1 MVDVETEA
9 KPVPKTLRDC
19 FEDLRDP
26 RVVGRSIHKLYDI
39 IAIVLAATI
48 AGCDDFLTM
57 EDYARAKQRWLRD
70 RMGLELAGGIPSHD
84 TLMRTMAAIRPEHFQ
99 ECFGR
104 FVDLMVRLSPA
115 LKDQQIAIDGKA
127 LRGSK
132 KKLDRAHRM
141 VHIVGAWS
149 TGKHPLLG

>member
-57 EDYARAKQRWLRD
+57 EDY
-70 RMGLELAGGIPSHD
+70 EPPHD
-84 TLMRTMAAIRPEHFQ
+84 LWTA
-99 ECFGR
+99 
-104 FVDLMVRLSPA
+104 S
-115 LKDQQIAIDGKA
+115 
-127 LRGSK
+127 
-132 KKLDRAHRM
+132 
-141 VHIVGAWS
+141 
-149 TGKHPLLG
+149 